1 MNNELKIWFDNVVNY
16 KQNNK
21 ILFID
26 NIDENIIIRI
36 KDYYLKKSNIKTFIK
51 INFLYSKNIS
61 ETSPINSNSL
71 VYLKSANAFATFDI
85 LDKEIIYVSDFSFIK
100 EFEIFINS
108 FDLNNQSK
116 KIDRINYSNY
126 LLVKKEEFKNVIKNK
141 ENLFEMIRI
150 RKNVL
155 EKILGKG
162 FIFQEEHLNIL
173 KNKNILTASL
183 GQYLYRIFTLDF
195 SSSVTKIGTTI
206 RKDLK
211 LKSKT
216 FSHKFLTDRK
226 TNNHNLKAYDLNI
239 NNTIETDIKI
249 KIAKNLLDLQ
259 YEKLDLKT
267 IAKITELTEEFIN
280 EKIIVVKKSKAEET
294 KEPNNKPVINKDAI
308 YANFNDS

>member
-126 LLVKKEEFKNVIKNK
+126 LLVKKRGV
-141 ENLFEMIRI
+141 
-150 RKNVL
+150 
-155 EKILGKG
+155 
-162 FIFQEEHLNIL
+162 
-173 KNKNILTASL
+173 
-183 GQYLYRIFTLDF
+183 
-195 SSSVTKIGTTI
+195 
-206 RKDLK
+206 
-211 LKSKT
+211 
-216 FSHKFLTDRK
+216 
-226 TNNHNLKAYDLNI
+226 
-239 NNTIETDIKI
+239 
-249 KIAKNLLDLQ
+249 
-259 YEKLDLKT
+259 
-267 IAKITELTEEFIN
+267 
-280 EKIIVVKKSKAEET
+280 
-294 KEPNNKPVINKDAI
+294 
-308 YANFNDS
+308 